1 MLSRVLDVSEEDLT
15 WSHIEALVASRVPED
30 QLIEYTETLPAN
42 TDTGRHDFVREVVAL
57 ANGGGGLYVVGIR
70 DQDDTAAAVVPVPL
84 GSERTRLHQLA
95 MSRIVP
101 PPDVRLH
108 EVRRAPDD
116 TVGVIIVEV
125 RSSSNKPFA
134 AVIDH
139 RHEYPIRRGRH
150 RDWLDEAAIDRL
162 YRARHQRAS
171 EVEDRIDGLAR
182 RAGEQGGDFEHPR
195 AFIAAA
201 PTDPLGRVFRAD
213 TPTMRGLPTPSY
225 MFGEIPVIEPQRRA
239 GFRRIE
245 AAASFEMSYIESA
258 GWIEIHDDGAYL
270 AVIPGEDSLP
280 ESNQPRA
287 FFRAGMFVA
296 QFLARLSGLRALSDH
311 FDLQTEYD
319 LAAGITAANLPAF
332 LIADSPALSAPQDV
346 RALTE
351 PVTTHISIQ
360 LPADLNVLDP
370 FLVTAKSLLDDLFTA
385 FGWAGCPQITGEG
398 ILVPRAF
405 GGGRSQLVSRWVES
419 QQPHDDEEP

>member
-1 MLSRVLDVSEEDLT
+1 MRRYGVQT
-15 WSHIEALVASRVPED
+15 TH
-30 QLIEYTETLPAN
+30 Q
-42 TDTGRHDFVREVVAL
+42 
-57 ANGGGGLYVVGIR
+57 
-70 DQDDTAAAVVPVPL
+70 
-84 GSERTRLHQLA
+84 RLHQQAFRDRVMRAYREHCAVCRLRHA
-95 MSRIVP
+95 ELLDAAHII
-101 PPDVRLH
+101 PDSDPEGEPRVSNGLSLCKLH
-108 EVRRAPDD
+108 HAAFDQKLFGIRPDL
-116 TVGVIIVEV
+116 IVEV

-150 RDWLDEAAIDRL
+150 RDWLDEATIDRL

-225 MFGEIPVIEPQRRA
+225 MFGQVPVIEPQRRA

-245 AAASFEMSYIESA
+245 AASSFEMRYIESA

-280 ESNQPRA
+280 ESNQPHA
-287 FFRAGMFVA
+287 FFWAGMFVA
-296 QFLARLSGLRALSDH
+296 QFLARLSGLRALADH

-332 LIADSPALSAPQDV
+332 LVSDSPDLSAPQDV

-360 LPADLNVLDP
+360 LPTDLNVLDP

-385 FGWAGCPQITGEG
+385 FGWAGCPQITDEG
-398 ILVPRAF
+398 TLIPSAF
-405 GGGRSQLVSRWVES
+405 GGGRSQMVSRWVES